1 MLVVVVIPVMI
12 MVVIIPVAVCVPT
25 MAVFVPPL
33 VRVRPAIF
41 SRFVQLLACVNYLSA
56 LPSVMFGGFVQPVVG
71 LGNAPLAGRFVAANR
86 RCAHENE
93 SGCQRHCC
101 EPRPDPK
108 WFLYVNVHLYLA
120 LLKIN

>member
-1 MLVVVVIPVMI
+1 MLVVVVISVMI
-12 MVVIIPVAVCVPT
+12 MVVIIPITVCVPA
-25 MAVFVPPL
+25 MGVFVPPL

-41 SRFVQLLACVNYLSA
+41 SRFVQLLASVNYLSA

-71 LGNAPLAGRFVAANR
+71 LNNTPLAGRFVAAKR
-86 RCAHENE
+86 RSAHENE
-93 SGCQRHCC
+93 SSCQRHCR

-108 WFLYVNVHLYLA
+108 WFFYVNVHLYLA